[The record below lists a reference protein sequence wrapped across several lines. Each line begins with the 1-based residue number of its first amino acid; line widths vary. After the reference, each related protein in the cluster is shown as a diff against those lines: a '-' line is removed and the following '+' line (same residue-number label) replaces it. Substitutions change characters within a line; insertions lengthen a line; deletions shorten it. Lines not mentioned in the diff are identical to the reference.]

1 MALNVFGG
9 GPGDVT
15 SNGAGDVIGG
25 ITLKVY
31 TAPLGGQQVTEL
43 YDTTGA
49 PLAGVVV
56 SGTDGDDE
64 GRIAFQA
71 ADQYSVLYL
80 DAGYGMRWSVPAR
93 EAFTAVSTAL
103 NQSGA
108 ALTAAQEAQVIATE
122 SGVKADLAKAEVDA
136 KLGFDITRLAPE
148 FVTQLRGDPATVVQS
163 FARDPLT
170 GQYYGSQ
177 ALGSI
182 GGTTNLVVHRFT
194 PDGTI
199 IDTCT
204 FEGGGHGSTTAIE
217 RDGQDVWLWFR
228 WTYDSTGGTE
238 TNRMVRAKYQ
248 PGVTV
253 KRDDTA
259 VLDVPDFSG
268 DMLVNFDIDQA
279 ADRIAMRVGLGGT
292 TERYALYRLSDYKS
306 GRNEP
311 IAQLGPFTWTSED
324 GPYQGHCTLD
334 DHLYLSQ
341 GNADTGSQCTITRI
355 NWETGQQD
363 IINTNDVGRTG
374 DTWPGGKNEAEGV
387 TVWRGKNGTPSL
399 LFGKAVGSFG
409 YRQALVYSFTPP
421 AGDPP
426 SGETLRSAATMIQS
440 GKVLVPQAT
449 ANALATL
456 PVKFVWEFPTKP
468 TVVVSPETV
477 ALAVLRDGGTAAGNI
492 TEQGFDVRVYRSDT
506 TSTYVTW
513 TAYCGPGMNG
523 VAL

>member
-1 MALNVFGG
+1 MALHVFGG

-15 SNGAGDVIGG
+15 SNAAGDVVGG
-25 ITLKVY
+25 IALKAY
-31 TAPLGGQQVTEL
+31 TAPNGGQQVTEL
-43 YDTTGA
+43 YDTTGQ

-56 SGTDGDDE
+56 SQTGGDNE
-64 GRIAFQA
+64 GRVAFQA
-71 ADQYSVLYL
+71 SDQYSVLYL
-80 DAGYGMRWSVPAR
+80 DAGYGMRWAVPAQQ
-93 EAFTAVSTAL
+93 AFTAVNTAL
-103 NQSGA
+103 ERSTT
-108 ALTAAQEAQVIATE
+108 ALTAAQQAEALATDA
-122 SGVKADLAKAEVDA
+122 GAKADLASEEVDA

-148 FVTQLRGDPATVVQS
+148 FVTQLRGDPSTVVQS
-163 FARDPLT
+163 FARDALT
-170 GQYYGSQ
+170 GQYYASQ

-182 GGTTNLVVHRFT
+182 GGTTNLVVARCA
-194 PDGTI
+194 PDGSV

-217 RDGQDVWLWFR
+217 RDGQDVYLWFR

-253 KRDDTA
+253 KRDDPD

-279 ADRIAMRVGLGGT
+279 ADRIAIRVGLGGT

-363 IINTNDVGRTG
+363 VININDVGRNG
-374 DTWPGGKNEAEGV
+374 DTWPGGRNEAEGV

-426 SGETLRSAATMIQS
+426 SGETLRSSVVSFQAGKIGVRGGGGSVSS
-440 GKVLVPQAT
+440 GH
-449 ANALATL
+449 
-456 PVKFVWEFPTKP
+456 VKFRTEFDQTPLI
-468 TVVVSPETV
+468 VVSPDTTSPGSPV
-477 ALAVLRDGGTAAGNI
+477 QAVSYGNV
-492 TEQGFDVRVYRSDT
+492 TPQGFDVFVLRT
-506 TSTYVTW
+506 NTSITGVSW
-513 TAYCGPGMNG
+513 MAYAGPAVNPTIPG
-523 VAL
+523 

>member
-1 MALNVFGG
+1 MALHVFGG

-15 SNGAGDVIGG
+15 SNAAGDVIGG
-25 ITLKVY
+25 ISLKVY
-31 TAPLGGQQVTEL
+31 TAPNGGQQITEL
-43 YDTTGA
+43 YDTTGQ

-56 SGTDGDDE
+56 SQTGGDNE
-64 GRIAFQA
+64 GRVAFQA
-71 ADQYSVLYL
+71 SDQYSVLYL
-80 DAGYGMRWSVPAR
+80 DAGYGMRWAVPAQQ
-93 EAFTAVSTAL
+93 AFTAVNTAL
-103 NQSGA
+103 ERSTT
-108 ALTAAQEAQVIATE
+108 ALTAAQQAEALATDA
-122 SGVKADLAKAEVDA
+122 GAKADLASAEVDA

-148 FVTQLRGDPATVVQS
+148 FVTQLRADPSTVVQS
-163 FARDPLT
+163 FARDALT
-170 GQYYGSQ
+170 GQYYASQ

-182 GGTTNLVVHRFT
+182 GGTTNLVVHRCT
-194 PDGTI
+194 PDGRV

-228 WTYDSTGGTE
+228 WTYDSTGGTS

-253 KRDDTA
+253 KRDNAA
-259 VLDVPDFSG
+259 VLEVPDFS
-268 DMLVNFDIDQA
+268 DNMLVNFDIDQA

-292 TERYALYRLSDYKS
+292 TERYALYRLSDYKA
-306 GRNEP
+306 GRNVP
-311 IAQLGPFTWTSED
+311 LAQLGPFTWTSED

-363 IINTNDVGRTG
+363 VININDVGRTG
-374 DTWPGGKNEAEGV
+374 DTWPGGRNEAEGV

-426 SGETLRSAATMIQS
+426 SAESLRSALTMIQA
-440 GKVLVPQAT
+440 GKVRIAGV
-449 ANALATL
+449 ANAPASKAVTF
-456 PVKFVWEFPTKP
+456 KTEFPGTP
-468 TVVVSPETV
+468 EIVITPATTVPGTTVKAVSYAAESAT
-477 ALAVLRDGGTAAGNI
+477 GFTAYV
-492 TEQGFDVRVYRSDT
+492 TRSDT
-506 TSTYVTW
+506 ANTYLSW
-513 TAYCGPGMNG
+513 IAYYGPGMNG
-523 VAL
+523 TLL

>member
-43 YDTTGA
+43 YDITGA

-56 SGTDGDDE
+56 SGTEGDDE

-71 ADQYSVLYL
+71 SDQYSVLYL

-136 KLGFDITRLAPE
+136 KLGFDITKLTPQ
-148 FVTQLRGDPATVVQS
+148 FVTQIRGNPSTVVQS
-163 FARDPLT
+163 FAVDPIT
-170 GQYYGSQ
+170 GQYYASQ

-182 GGTTNLVVHRFT
+182 GGTTNLVVHRCD
-194 PDGTI
+194 PSGTI
-199 IDTCT
+199 IDSCT

-217 RDGQDVWLWFR
+217 NDGTEVWIWFR
-228 WTYDSTGGTE
+228 WTYDSTLSGF

-253 KRDDTA
+253 LRDDTE
-259 VLDVPDFSG
+259 VVEVPDFSG
-268 DMLVNFDIDQA
+268 DSLVNFSIDQA
-279 ADRIAMRVGLGGT
+279 ADRIAIRVGIEGT
-292 TERYALYRLSDYKS
+292 TERYALYKLSDYRA
-306 GRNEP
+306 GRNQP
-311 IAQLGPFTWTSED
+311 ISQLGPFTWTPED

-355 NWETGQQD
+355 NWDTGVSD
-363 IINTNDVGRTG
+363 VININDAGRTG
-374 DTWPGGKNEAEGV
+374 NSWPGGRNEAEGV
-387 TVWRGKNGTPSL
+387 TVLRGRNGTPSV

-409 YRQALVYSFTPP
+409 YRQALVYAFIPP
-421 AGDPP
+421 AGSDL
-426 SGETLRSAATMIQS
+426 SSEMLRKLSRAQAGEVLITPTAADTPAS
-440 GKVLVPQAT
+440 VD
-449 ANALATL
+449 
-456 PVKFVWEFPTKP
+456 VKFEWEFNNKPSVQVTAGTSVPFTHVKGASASDVTTQGMKVWIVRSNTTPTS
-468 TVVVSPETV
+468 VMWRAQE
-477 ALAVLRDGGTAAGNI
+477 I
-492 TEQGFDVRVYRSDT
+492 
-506 TSTYVTW
+506 
-513 TAYCGPGMNG
+513 
-523 VAL
+523 

>member
-15 SNGAGDVIGG
+15 SNATGDVVGG
-25 ITLKVY
+25 VTIKVY

-43 YDTTGA
+43 YDTAGE

-71 ADQYSVLYL
+71 SDQYSVLYL
-80 DAGYGMRWSVPAR
+80 DAGYGMRWAVPAR

-108 ALTAAQEAQVIATE
+108 ALTAAQEAQTVATE
-122 SGVKADLAKAEVDA
+122 AGVKADLAFAEVDA

-148 FVTQLRGDPATVVQS
+148 FVTQLRGDPVTVVQS
-163 FARDPLT
+163 FARDSMT

-182 GGTTNLVVHRFT
+182 GGSTNLVVHRFT
-194 PDGTI
+194 PDGTL
-199 IDTCT
+199 IDSCT

-217 RDGQDVWLWFR
+217 NDGQNVWLWFR
-228 WTYDSTGGTE
+228 WTYDSTGGAS

-248 PGVTV
+248 AGMTV
-253 KRDDTA
+253 LRDDA
-259 VLDVPDFSG
+259 EVIEVPDFSG

-292 TERYALYRLSDYKS
+292 TERYALYRFSDYKS

-334 DHLYLSQ
+334 DHLYLAQ
-341 GNADTGSQCTITRI
+341 GNADNGSQCTITRI

-363 IINTNDVGRTG
+363 VINTNDVGRVG
-374 DTWPGGKNEAEGV
+374 DTWPGGRNEAEGV

-426 SGETLRSAATMIQS
+426 SGETLRSAVTMIQA
-440 GKVLVPQAT
+440 GNVLIPGGNGTVT
-449 ANALATL
+449 SNE
-456 PVKFVWEFPTKP
+456 VRFESEFPGVPEIVLTAKTTTPGDSIVEASYSNESTTGFTAYTKRLG
-468 TVVVSPETV
+468 
-477 ALAVLRDGGTAAGNI
+477 AL
-492 TEQGFDVRVYRSDT
+492 DT
-506 TSTYVTW
+506 TVSW
-513 TAYCGPGMNG
+513 IAYCGPGMNG
-523 VAL
+523 TTL

>member
-1 MALNVFGG
+1 M
-9 GPGDVT
+9 
-15 SNGAGDVIGG
+15 
-25 ITLKVY
+25 
-31 TAPLGGQQVTEL
+31 
-43 YDTTGA
+43 
-49 PLAGVVV
+49 
-56 SGTDGDDE
+56 
-64 GRIAFQA
+64 
-71 ADQYSVLYL
+71 
-80 DAGYGMRWSVPAR
+80 
-93 EAFTAVSTAL
+93 
-103 NQSGA
+103 
-108 ALTAAQEAQVIATE
+108 
-122 SGVKADLAKAEVDA
+122 
-136 KLGFDITRLAPE
+136 
-148 FVTQLRGDPATVVQS
+148 
-163 FARDPLT
+163 
-170 GQYYGSQ
+170 
-177 ALGSI
+177 
-182 GGTTNLVVHRFT
+182 
-194 PDGTI
+194 
-199 IDTCT
+199 
-204 FEGGGHGSTTAIE
+204 
-217 RDGQDVWLWFR
+217 WFR

-355 NWETGQQD
+355 NWTTGQQD

-426 SGETLRSAATMIQS
+426 SGESLRSS
-440 GKVLVPQAT
+440 AT
-449 ANALATL
+449 AIQAGRVIVPGGNGT
-456 PVKFVWEFPTKP
+456 VTSKVVRFKTEFPGTPEITLASKTTTP
-468 TVVVSPETV
+468 GDSVVEVSYSNESATGFTCYIKRLGALETTVSW
-477 ALAVLRDGGTAAGNI
+477 I
-492 TEQGFDVRVYRSDT
+492 
-506 TSTYVTW
+506 
-513 TAYCGPGMNG
+513 AYYGPGMNG
-523 VAL
+523 TSL